1 MYELFNVSD
10 KVVVITGGT
19 GVLGAAMV
27 EYLAQHGAKIVVL
40 ARNKERGDKLIEKVR
55 SKGGDAIFLV
65 TDVNN
70 KEILEKN
77 KNDILAKYKKIDV
90 LINGAGGNMPGATI
104 GPDQTIFDLDID
116 EFKTVVDLNLLGTVL
131 PSIVFGSCMIEQKK
145 GSIINI
151 SSEAALRP
159 LTRVVGYGASKAAV
173 TNFTKY
179 LAIELATKFGDGMR
193 VNAIAPGFFITEQNR
208 SLLTQSDGSFTD
220 RGKAIIAHTPFGRFG
235 EPDELLGTLHWLVSD
250 ASKFVT
256 GTLTVVDGG
265 FDAFSI

>member
-77 KNDILAKYKKIDV
+77 KKDILAKYKKIDV

-104 GPDQTIFDLDID
+104 GPDQTIFDLDIN

-208 SLLTQSDGSFTD
+208 SLLTQKDGSFTD